1 MTVRLHPFTCLV
13 VEFLLISIAVLLAV
27 VVRLSVMR
35 PAVEISL
42 PYIPHAVLTAFICQ
56 LCMYYAELYDV
67 RVAFSHGQLFIR
79 LVESLTA
86 ATVVLALLFYLL
98 QSFMVGRGVLLLSL
112 LLSFCLVV
120 GWRLLYR
127 CVLSSQ
133 QFRVNLLIIGT
144 SEEARKLAGEVV
156 GKQHLGYEIRGVI
169 GEENE
174 VGRDIL

>member
-1 MTVRLHPFTCLV
+1 M
-13 VEFLLISIAVLLAV
+13 
-27 VVRLSVMR
+27 
-35 PAVEISL
+35 
-42 PYIPHAVLTAFICQ
+42 
-56 LCMYYAELYDV
+56 
-67 RVAFSHGQLFIR
+67 
-79 LVESLTA
+79 
-86 ATVVLALLFYLL
+86 LALLFYLL
-98 QSFMVGRGVLLLSL
+98 QSFIVGRGVLLLSL

-133 QFRVNLLIIGT
+133 QFRVKLLIIGT

-169 GEENE
+169 GEEDE